1 MLFVCCLFV
10 CLLFVCLAWL
20 QSRKFAQEE
29 IEELNTIV
37 AEHQAEDELI
47 EEQQE
52 AIGYGKTTDCKISNP
67 SVHDLR

>member
-1 MLFVCCLFV
+1 MFVCLFV

-52 AIGYGKTTDCKISNP
+52 AIGYGKAADFKISNP
-67 SVHDLR
+67 SVRDLR